1 MFEVQSTGTREQF
14 TFWEA
19 AEMLA
24 QNLSKRFGEATIT
37 SPEKETTLFR
47 NGNICHQEVEA

>member
-24 QNLSKRFGEATIT
+24 QNLSKKFGEAIIT
-37 SPEKETTLFR
+37 SPEKEITIFR
-47 NGNICHQEVEA
+47 NGSICHQGVEA

>member
-24 QNLSKRFGEATIT
+24 QNLSKRFGEAIIT
-37 SPEKETTLFR
+37 SPEKEITIFR
-47 NGNICHQEVEA
+47 NGSIYHQGVEA